1 MLGRAAERLDAYTLE
16 LQRHGLDACER
27 EVRWL
32 EELIATER
40 SGRSPGT
47 DVGTNRTPPRTPRPV
62 TDNRR
67 THNSPSLIKKEA
79 ATMGSVRVAIVGVGN
94 CASSLVQGVE
104 YYRNADP
111 TDRVPGL
118 MHVEFGDYHVSD
130 VQFVAAFDVDAKKVG
145 QDLAEAIVASENNTI
160 KLADV
165 PPTGDHRAA
174 RPDLRR
180 PRPVLPGDRAGVGRG
195 GGGRRGR
202 AARGQGR
209 RRRLLPAGRFG
220 RRRTSSTPR
229 PRSTPAA
236 RSSTRCPSSSRPTRC
251 GRRSSTDAGLPI
263 VGDDIK
269 SQVGATIVHRALA
282 KLFEDR
288 GVELLRTYQL
298 NFGGNMDFMN
308 MLERNRLVSK
318 KISKTQSV
326 TSQIPHEMSKSDV
339 HIGPSDHVPWL
350 DDRKWAYIR
359 LEGRSFG
366 DVPLN
371 AELKLEV
378 WDSPNSAGVIIDAV
392 RAAKIALDRKIGGP
406 ILSASSYFMKSPPV
420 QYNDHDAKQSV
431 EDFITGTIER

>member
-1 MLGRAAERLDAYTLE
+1 
-16 LQRHGLDACER
+16 
-27 EVRWL
+27 
-32 EELIATER
+32 
-40 SGRSPGT
+40 
-47 DVGTNRTPPRTPRPV
+47 
-62 TDNRR
+62 
-67 THNSPSLIKKEA
+67 
-79 ATMGSVRVAIVGVGN
+79 
-94 CASSLVQGVE
+94 
-104 YYRNADP
+104 
-111 TDRVPGL
+111 
-118 MHVEFGDYHVSD
+118 MHVTFGDYHVSD
-130 VQFVAAFDVDAKKVG
+130 VEFVAAFDVDAKKVG
-145 QDLAEAIVASENNTI
+145 MDLAEAIVASENNTI
-160 KLADV
+160 KLCDV
-165 PPTGDHRAA
+165 PPTGVTVQRGPTFDGLGQYYREIIEESDVEPVDVAQALRDAQVDVVVSYLPVGSEEADKFYAQAA
-174 RPDLRR
+174 IDAGCAFVNAL
-180 PRPVLPGDRAGVGRG
+180 PVFIASDPVWAKK
-195 GGGRRGR
+195 
-202 AARGQGR
+202 
-209 RRRLLPAGRFG
+209 F
-220 RRRTSSTPR
+220 
-229 PRSTPAA
+229 
-236 RSSTRCPSSSRPTRC
+236 
-251 GRRSSTDAGLPI
+251 TDAGLPI

-326 TSQIPHEMSKSDV
+326 TSQIPHEMVKSDV

-366 DVPLN
+366 DAPLN

-420 QYNDHDAKQSV
+420 QYADHDAHAAV
-431 EDFITGTIER
+431 EAFIAGEVER